1 MENGLDYN
9 EILYCRLKW
18 FILRMK
24 VLLIWPYGAFD
35 GQTMPLCY
43 IYLVPLIRK
52 YHDIEFLDCGLHKIH
67 PNSKEFSEFIQE
79 CKPDVVGISAWT
91 IHKDMAT
98 LTLKTVKSINSNI
111 ITIAGGPHFTG
122 AADYSIEH
130 DKGIIDYVLKGEGEE
145 TFKQFLDTISKDSYT
160 EEELSKIFG
169 LCFIKK
175 DGNVHETP
183 MVLPPSL
190 DEFGQPDYSV
200 IDLPGY
206 LKHGYLYRSQAKMQ
220 APILTT
226 RGCPYTCDFCSAP
239 YLNGR
244 GIRKHSLAYLKEL
257 ITNLYDDYGI
267 RHFNIIDDN
276 FTFDTHFAKGF
287 CKMITDNKKRFKGIT
302 FGTPNGIRVE
312 RSDQQ
317 LFYLLKA
324 AGWSRLIIAPES
336 GSQKMID
343 RMSKHLDLNIV
354 PEKVK
359 QIQKAGIETEA
370 FFIVGHPGEN
380 KITVNETKEFIKKV
394 KFDMISIHI
403 FQPLRGTPIY
413 DQLLMAGS
421 ISQDVNMTSFKEI
434 NWLPEN
440 WTKNEL
446 LQVILDLKKISVEN
460 FPSRFEW
467 LFSKF
472 VTSGKIS
479 AKIIGEKNRHK
490 LFINSYNLRRKIW
503 NWYYN
508 FIHGNELKKEIEKVI
523 IVETN
528 EEERRKR
535 ENKLKEYERKIME
548 KSDQLSEKAM
558 TEQLIE
564 IKPNQKS
571 MDLLLNDCE
580 KIKTHKSLF
589 MD

>member
-1 MENGLDYN
+1 
-9 EILYCRLKW
+9 
-18 FILRMK
+18 MK
-24 VLLIWPYGAFD
+24 VLLIWPYSGFD

-43 IYLVPLIRK
+43 VYLVPLIRK
-52 YHDIEFLDCGLHKIH
+52 YHDVEFLDCGLHKIH
-67 PNSKEFSEFIQE
+67 PDSKEFSEFIQK

-98 LTLKTVKSINSNI
+98 KTLKNVKSINPNI

-130 DKGIIDYVLKGEGEE
+130 DKGVIDYVLKGEGEE
-145 TFKQFLDTISKDSYT
+145 TFKQFLDIISKNTFS
-160 EEELSKIFG
+160 EEELTKVFG

-183 MVLPPSL
+183 MMLPPSL
-190 DEFGQPDYSV
+190 DDLGQPDYSV
-200 IDLPGY
+200 IDMLGY
-206 LKHGYLYRSQAKMQ
+206 LKNGYSYRSQAKMQ

-244 GIRKHSLAYLKEL
+244 GVRKHSLAYLKEL
-257 ITNLYDDYGI
+257 ITNLYDNYGI

-302 FGTPNGIRVE
+302 FGTPNGIRIE

-324 AGWSRLIIAPES
+324 AGWSHLIVAPES

-343 RMSKHLDLNIV
+343 RMSKHLDLKIV

-359 QIQKAGIETEA
+359 QIQKAGIEVEA
-370 FFIVGHPGEN
+370 FFIVGHPGETQTTIN
-380 KITVNETKEFIKKV
+380 QTKEFIKKV
-394 KFDMISIHI
+394 KFDMLSIHI
-403 FQPLRGTPIY
+403 FQPLQGTPIY

-421 ISQDVNMTSFKEI
+421 ISQDDSMTSFGEI

-446 LQVILDLKKISVEN
+446 LEVISELKKISVEN
-460 FPSRFEW
+460 FPFRFEW

-472 VTSGKIS
+472 VTSGKIFG
-479 AKIIGEKNRHK
+479 KIIGEKTRHK
-490 LFINSYNLRRKIW
+490 LFMNSYNLRRKIW
-503 NWYYN
+503 NLNYEL
-508 FIHGNELKKEIEKVI
+508 IHGNELKHEIKQVI
-523 IVETN
+523 LDETN
-528 EEERRKR
+528 EEEKRKR
-535 ENKLKEYERKIME
+535 ENKLKDYERRIME
-548 KSDQLSEKAM
+548 KSDKLSEKAKD
-558 TEQLIE
+558 EQLIE
-564 IKPNQKS
+564 IGNKQQN
-571 MDLLLNDCE
+571 MDMLLNDCN
-580 KIKTHKSLF
+580 KIQTHKSLF
-589 MD
+589 VD